1 MLIYRSFYWLRGQD
15 LNLRPSGYE
24 PNIFGGFLLTN
35 QGGGQMVDT
44 IDKPNTMVETWWTAC
59 SSSTVR

>member
-1 MLIYRSFYWLRGQD
+1 
-15 LNLRPSGYE
+15 
-24 PNIFGGFLLTN
+24 
-35 QGGGQMVDT
+35 MVDT